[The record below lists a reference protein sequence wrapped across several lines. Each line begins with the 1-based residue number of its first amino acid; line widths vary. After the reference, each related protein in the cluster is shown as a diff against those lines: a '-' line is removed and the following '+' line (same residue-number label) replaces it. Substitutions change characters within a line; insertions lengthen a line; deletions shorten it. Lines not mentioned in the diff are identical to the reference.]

1 MARVARN
8 RRRNEWAK
16 SRTNK
21 VKPATF
27 TPEASFGKLLC
38 RFRIAAGLSQETLAE
53 RAGVSVKTVS
63 ALESGARRNPYRG
76 TVAMLADA
84 LSLSKK
90 ARASLATAAVRAY
103 RPREGGRLALPP
115 RHNLPTQ
122 LSSFVGREDVLAE
135 VSALIA
141 RQRLVTLT
149 GTGGMGKTR
158 LAIRVAERLASNWT
172 DGLWFVDLAS
182 LEDPAR
188 VAERAATVLGLVGND
203 PGPISERLIAALR
216 SQRLLLIL
224 DNCEHVLTDVARFVA
239 TMLSSCPRVTVLATS
254 RERLNIPGER
264 TYDVPSLSVPRL
276 STPSIARASEGVL
289 LFAERAR
296 SITSFAL
303 SDENAPVVAEI
314 CRRLDG
320 IPLAIELAAAR
331 TRELSIHDIARHL
344 DDRFRILVTGART
357 ASRRQQTMR
366 AAIDW
371 SVDALSAPQ
380 LALFQRL
387 GIFAG
392 GWALDAAAKVCS
404 DEGEV
409 SFDVL
414 ERLSSLVE
422 KSLVVADTSR
432 IRTRYRLLESTRL
445 YALARLI
452 ESREHH
458 DVASRHAYWFAT
470 FCDEAREAIH
480 SKQFAPWLASVG
492 EELENVRV
500 ALRWAVSDEGDATIA
515 LRLASGLGPFW
526 RFVGLSHEGRRWLE
540 AALARG
546 GDGVGPEI
554 AASAWRNLAALGSGA
569 KTLEAARRAVELDK
583 LVGDPFAIAQSRR
596 VRALTLISSGHLK
609 EAETDIDA
617 AIRLLRG
624 LGMLGTITH
633 AHALSARQL
642 VLKERG
648 HLTEAREALEVAL
661 AIYTEFGDELHAAT
675 AQGNLAELAF
685 RAGDSRR
692 ALELARI
699 ANRTWGQVSSIAMQ
713 SILRANEA
721 AYCLALG
728 DAAGAREA
736 AREGLALA
744 QRGQQ
749 ADAFLA
755 ALQHLATVAVN
766 RGDARRAALVLGYV
780 DYRNRIRGYEREAT
794 ERHTYEIAMRAL
806 DAFLPAEERNQ
817 LFAEGAELDEERAI
831 ELAVTVV

>member
-1 MARVARN
+1 M
-8 RRRNEWAK
+8 
-16 SRTNK
+16 
-21 VKPATF
+21 
-27 TPEASFGKLLC
+27 
-38 RFRIAAGLSQETLAE
+38 LAE

-63 ALESGARRNPYRG
+63 ALESGARRNPYHG
-76 TVAMLADA
+76 TVALLADA

-90 ARASLATAAVRAY
+90 ARARLAAAAVRPY
-103 RPREGGRLALPP
+103 RPRQSARSTLPP
-115 RHNLPTQ
+115 KHNLPAQ
-122 LSSFVGREDVLAE
+122 LSSFVGREDALAE

-141 RQRLVTLT
+141 KQRLVTLT

-158 LAIRVAERLASNWT
+158 LALRVAERIVGNWS
-172 DGLWFVDLAS
+172 DGVWFVDLAS
-182 LEDPAR
+182 LDDPAR
-188 VAERAATVLGLVGND
+188 VAERAATVLGLAGID
-203 PGPISERLIAALR
+203 PRPISERLIAALR
-216 SQRLLLIL
+216 SQHVLIVL
-224 DNCEHVLTDVARFVA
+224 DNCEHVLADVARFVA
-239 TMLSSCPRVTVLATS
+239 TVLPVCPRVTILATS
-254 RERLNIPGER
+254 RERLNVPGER
-264 TYDVPSLSVPRL
+264 TYDVPSLTVPRL
-276 STPSIARASEGVL
+276 SPPSVARTSEGVL

-303 SDENAPVVAEI
+303 NDDNAPVVAEI

-331 TRELSIHDIARHL
+331 TRELSVHDIARHL
-344 DDRFRILVTGART
+344 DDRFRILVAGART
-357 ASRRQQTMR
+357 AARRQQTMR

-371 SVDALSAPQ
+371 SVDALSSPQ

-432 IRTRYRLLESTRL
+432 IRTRYRLLESTRI
-445 YALARLI
+445 YALERLS
-452 ESREHH
+452 ESRDHR
-458 DVASRHAYWFAT
+458 DVASRHARWFAT

-492 EELENVRV
+492 EELENVRA
-500 ALRWAVSDEGDATIA
+500 ALRWAVSDDGDATLA

-526 RFVGLSHEGRRWLE
+526 RFVGLSDEGRRWLE

-546 GDGVGPEI
+546 GDCASPEI
-554 AASAWRNLAALGSGA
+554 VASAWRNLAALGSGT
-569 KTLEAARRAVELDK
+569 KTLEAAGRAVELDE

-596 VRALTLISSGHLK
+596 VRALTLISSGHLDD
-609 EAETDIDA
+609 AETDIDD
-617 AIRLLRG
+617 AIRLLRD

-648 HLTEAREALEVAL
+648 RLTEAREALEAAL

-685 RAGDSRR
+685 GTGDCRR

-699 ANRTWGQVSSIAMQ
+699 ANRAWGQVSSVAMQ
-713 SILRANEA
+713 STSRANEA

-728 DAAGAREA
+728 ETAGARDA

-755 ALQHLATVAVN
+755 ALQHLATVAAN
-766 RGDARRAALVLGYV
+766 GGDARTGALILGYV

-794 ERHTYEIAMRAL
+794 ERRTYEIAIRAL
-806 DAFLPAEERNQ
+806 DALLPAAERNQ
-817 LFAEGAELDEERAI
+817 LMAAGSEFDEERAV
-831 ELAVTVV
+831 ELAVAIV

>member
-1 MARVARN
+1 M
-8 RRRNEWAK
+8 
-16 SRTNK
+16 
-21 VKPATF
+21 
-27 TPEASFGKLLC
+27 
-38 RFRIAAGLSQETLAE
+38 LAE

-90 ARASLATAAVRAY
+90 ARVSLAAAAVRAY
-103 RPREGGRLALPP
+103 RPREGARSLPP

-122 LSSFVGREDVLAE
+122 LSSFVGREDAIAE
-135 VSALIA
+135 VSALVA

-158 LAIRVAERLASNWT
+158 LALRVAERLLGNWS

-188 VAERAATVLGLVGND
+188 AAERVAAVLGLAGND

-216 SQRLLLIL
+216 GQHLLLVL
-224 DNCEHVLTDVARFVA
+224 DNCEHVLTDVARLVTA
-239 TMLSSCPRVTVLATS
+239 ILSSCLRVAILATS

-264 TYDVPSLSVPRL
+264 TYDVPSLAVPRL
-276 STPSIARASEGVL
+276 GTPSVARASEGVL

-296 SITSFAL
+296 SITSFVL
-303 SDENAPVVAEI
+303 TDDNAPTVAEI

-331 TRELSIHDIARHL
+331 TRELSVYDIARHL
-344 DDRFRILVTGART
+344 DDRFRILVAGART

-371 SVDALSAPQ
+371 SVDALSPPQ

-392 GWALDAAAKVCS
+392 GWTLDAAAKVCS

-432 IRTRYRLLESTRL
+432 IRTRYGLLESTRL

-452 ESREHH
+452 ESREHN
-458 DVASRHAYWFAT
+458 DVASRHARWFAT

-500 ALRWAVSDEGDATIA
+500 ALRWAVSAEGDATIA

-526 RFVGLSHEGRRWLE
+526 RFVGLSDEGRRWLE

-546 GDGVGPEI
+546 GDSVGPEI
-554 AASAWRNLAALGSGA
+554 AASAWRNLAALGSG
-569 KTLEAARRAVELDK
+569 KQTLEASRRAVELDE

-596 VRALTLISSGHLK
+596 VRAVTLISSGHLS
-609 EAETDIDA
+609 EAETDIDD
-617 AIRLLRG
+617 AIRLLSG
-624 LGMLGTITH
+624 LDMLGTITH
-633 AHALSARQL
+633 AHTL
-642 VLKERG
+642 VAQELLLKERG
-648 HLTEAREALEVAL
+648 RLSEAREALEAAL

-685 RAGDSRR
+685 GAGDCRR

-713 SILRANEA
+713 STLRANEA

-728 DAAGAREA
+728 DAAAAREA

-749 ADAFLA
+749 TDAFLA

-766 RGDARRAALVLGYV
+766 GGDARTAALVLGYV
-780 DYRNRIRGYEREAT
+780 DYRNRVRGYEREAT
-794 ERHTYEIAMRAL
+794 ERHSYEIAMRAL
-806 DAFLPAEERNQ
+806 DALLPEEERNR
-817 LFAEGAELDEERAI
+817 LLTAGEELEEDRTV
-831 ELAVTVV
+831 ELALSVI